1 MTKVLLHLSD
11 WNYQDK
17 YYELSYDQLKELS
30 KLITTVGID
39 KAWDWFVP
47 QVDYGGNP
55 ERPIKRVD
63 DEADHTLDEYF
74 LDWEHPK
81 DCVEEWGLDA

>member
-17 YYELSYDQLKELS
+17 YYELSYDLLKEFS
-30 KLITTVGID
+30 KLITAVGINQ
-39 KAWDWFVP
+39 AWDWFTP

-55 ERPIKRVD
+55 ERPVKRCD

-81 DCVEEWGLDA
+81 DCLEEWGFDD